1 MTKPVSRPFVSRAST
16 IQEALA
22 TAAKLPKVITDA
34 IQLWGEVEIV
44 VRKRQV
50 KRSTDQN
57 KLQRKW
63 LLEAEAQGDHTAE
76 EYRGFCKLHFAVPIL
91 RWELPEFKEKYDR
104 IVKPLPYEAKLE
116 LMQEPLDFPCTRL
129 MSKDQK
135 TRYLDAV
142 YQHFTS
148 LGMRLTD
155 PNLRGY
161 KPDEYKEVA

>member
-63 LLEAEAQGDHTAE
+63 LLEAEAQGDQTAE

-91 RWELPEFKEKYDR
+91 RWELPEFREKYDR

-129 MSKDQK
+129 MTKEQK
-135 TRYLDAV
+135 SRYLDAI
-142 YQHFTS
+142 YQHFTAQ
-148 LGMRLTD
+148 GMRLTD
-155 PNLRGY
+155 PRLKGINANDYR
-161 KPDEYKEVA
+161 EVA

>member
-1 MTKPVSRPFVSRAST
+1 MTKPTSRPFVSRAST

-22 TAAKLPKVITDA
+22 TAAKLPKVISDA

-63 LLEAEAQGDHTAE
+63 MLEAEAQGDHIAE

-91 RWELPEFKEKYDR
+91 RWELPEFREKYDR

-129 MSKDQK
+129 MNKDQK

-142 YQHFTS
+142 YQHFTG

-155 PNLRGY
+155 PNLRGF
-161 KPDEYKEVA
+161 KPGEYKEVA

>member
-1 MTKPVSRPFVSRAST
+1 MTKPAAKPFVSRAST
-16 IQEALA
+16 IQEALS

-34 IQLWGEVEIV
+34 IKLWGDVEIV

-50 KRSTDQN
+50 KRSIDQN
-57 KLQRKW
+57 RLQRKW
-63 LLEAEAQGDHTAE
+63 MLEAEAQGDQTAE
-76 EYRGFCKLHFAVPIL
+76 EYRGYCKLHFAVPML
-91 RWELPEFKEKYDR
+91 RWELPEFCEKYDR
-104 IVKPLPYEAKLE
+104 IVKPLPYELKLE
-116 LMQEPLDFPCTRL
+116 LMMEPLDFPCTRL

>member
-1 MTKPVSRPFVSRAST
+1 MAKPKPFVSRAST
-16 IQEALA
+16 IAEAM
-22 TAAKLPKVITDA
+22 AAVGKLPRVLTDA
-34 IQLWGEVEIV
+34 IQLWGDVEIIV
-44 VRKRQV
+44 QKRQV
-50 KRSTDQN
+50 KRSIDQN
-57 KLQRKW
+57 RLQRKW

-104 IVKPLPYEAKLE
+104 LIKDRPYEEKLE

-129 MSKDQK
+129 MTKEQK
-135 TRYLDAV
+135 GRYLDAI

-155 PNLRGY
+155 PGLKGINANDYR
-161 KPDEYKEVA
+161 EVA

>member
-1 MTKPVSRPFVSRAST
+1 MSKPTNKPFVSRASSVT
-16 IQEALA
+16 EAL
-22 TAAKLPKVITDA
+22 TAIGKLPKVVNDA
-34 IQLWGEVEIV
+34 IQLWGDVEIV

-50 KRSTDQN
+50 KRSLDQN

-76 EYRGFCKLHFAVPIL
+76 EYRGYCKLHFAVPIL
-91 RWELPEFKEKYDR
+91 RWELPEFREKYDR
-104 IVKPLPYEAKLE
+104 IVKPMLYEDKLE

-155 PNLRGY
+155 PNLRGFR
-161 KPDEYKEVA
+161 PDEYKEVA

>member
-1 MTKPVSRPFVSRAST
+1 MTKPATKPFVSRAST
-16 IQEALA
+16 IQEALH

-34 IQLWGEVEIV
+34 IQLWGDVEIV

-63 LLEAEAQGDHTAE
+63 LLEAEAQGDQTAE
-76 EYRGFCKLHFAVPIL
+76 EYRGYCKLHFAVPML

-104 IVKPLPYEAKLE
+104 IVKPLPYESKLE

-129 MSKDQK
+129 MTKDQK
-135 TRYLDAV
+135 SRYLDAI
-142 YQHFTS
+142 YQHFTG
-148 LGMRLTD
+148 LGMHLTD
-155 PNLRGY
+155 PGLKGFNAS
-161 KPDEYKEVA
+161 EYKEAA

>member
-1 MTKPVSRPFVSRAST
+1 MSKPATKPFVSRASSVT
-16 IQEALA
+16 EAL
-22 TAAKLPKVITDA
+22 TAIGKLPKVVTDA
-34 IQLWGEVEIV
+34 IHLWGDVEIV

-50 KRSTDQN
+50 KRSLDQN

-76 EYRGFCKLHFAVPIL
+76 EYRGYCKLHFAVPIL
-91 RWELPEFKEKYDR
+91 RWELPEFREKYDR
-104 IVKPLPYEAKLE
+104 IVKPMLYEDKLE

-129 MSKDQK
+129 MNKDQK

-155 PNLRGY
+155 PNLRGFR
-161 KPDEYKEVA
+161 PDEYKEVA

>member
-1 MTKPVSRPFVSRAST
+1 MSKPANKPFVSRASSVT
-16 IQEALA
+16 EAL
-22 TAAKLPKVITDA
+22 TAIGKLPKVVNDA
-34 IQLWGEVEIV
+34 IQLWGDVEIV

-50 KRSTDQN
+50 KRSLDQN

-76 EYRGFCKLHFAVPIL
+76 EYRGYCKLHFAVPIL
-91 RWELPEFKEKYDR
+91 RWELPEFREKYDR
-104 IVKPLPYEAKLE
+104 IVKPMLYEDKLE

-129 MSKDQK
+129 MNKDQK

-155 PNLRGY
+155 PNLRGFR
-161 KPDEYKEVA
+161 PDEYKEVA

>member
-1 MTKPVSRPFVSRAST
+1 MTKPANKPFVSRAST
-16 IQEALA
+16 IPEALA

-34 IQLWGEVEIV
+34 IQLWGDVEIV

-50 KRSTDQN
+50 KRSIDQN

-63 LLEAEAQGDHTAE
+63 LSEAEAQGDDTAE
-76 EYRGFCKLHFAVPIL
+76 GYRGYCKLHFAVPIL

-129 MSKDQK
+129 MNKDQK

-142 YQHFTS
+142 YQHFTG

-155 PNLRGY
+155 PNLRGFR
-161 KPDEYKEVA
+161 PDEYKEVA

>member
-1 MTKPVSRPFVSRAST
+1 MTKPAAKPFVSRASSVS
-16 IQEALA
+16 EAL
-22 TAAKLPKVITDA
+22 TAIGKLPKVVTDA

-50 KRSTDQN
+50 KRSIDQN